1 VLLLVAGTL
10 GPYLGR
16 LISFTLAVL
25 ATWILNRSFT
35 FAARQSGLSLHH
47 ELGRYF
53 SAMIAGGVANYAVF
67 AALVY
72 FVDLVAQW
80 PVLGVAAGS
89 IVGLAINF
97 ALAKN
102 WIFRSER

>member
-1 VLLLVAGTL
+1 MLLLVAGAL

-16 LISFTLAVL
+16 LVSFTLAVL
-25 ATWILNRSFT
+25 ATWGLNRSFT
-35 FAARQSGLSLHH
+35 FSGRQSGLALHH

-53 SAMIAGGVANYAVF
+53 SAMIAGGAANYATY
-67 AALVY
+67 AGLVY

-89 IVGLAINF
+89 IIGLAINF
-97 ALAKN
+97 GLAKN
-102 WIFRSER
+102 WIFKSER